1 MDRLSLETL
10 VLVSL
15 VLFNRVSATGEN
27 QARNTVIQLSGNDDL
42 DQWSTFLS
50 NGLSL
55 LSSGLIAA
63 VLVTGALYLVGA
75 GQLLSRRRT
84 DRRVGS
90 HHQLHHYGDRRQEG
104 ALQQIERIISY
115 LSVDSLQG
123 LVSNIKHEILGSL
136 SSVRDDGLQR
146 VDQATDVLNNEIT
159 DTLDRV
165 GGGGKVEDCLLQAIC
180 YLTPGEEETEAGE
193 SRKNKEKQKRK
204 EEKRKEKKKKKA
216 KKNKNKNKEKENDY
230 FDDYEEDYEDE
241 DDYEDEADNEEEES
255 DEKIEEEDCD
265 VFQCDMVRYGYQAV
279 QLYGKV
285 QTLRQQFDSL
295 SEK

>member
-1 MDRLSLETL
+1 M
-10 VLVSL
+10 
-15 VLFNRVSATGEN
+15 
-27 QARNTVIQLSGNDDL
+27 
-42 DQWSTFLS
+42 
-50 NGLSL
+50 SL

-75 GQLLSRRRT
+75 GQLVSRRRT

-146 VDQATDVLNNEIT
+146 VDQATNVINNEIS

-165 GGGGKVEDCLLQAIC
+165 GGGGKVEDCLLQVGTEGGKIS
-180 YLTPGEEETEAGE
+180 GEY
-193 SRKNKEKQKRK
+193 
-204 EEKRKEKKKKKA
+204 
-216 KKNKNKNKEKENDY
+216 ND
-230 FDDYEEDYEDE
+230 
-241 DDYEDEADNEEEES
+241 
-255 DEKIEEEDCD
+255 
-265 VFQCDMVRYGYQAV
+265 
-279 QLYGKV
+279 
-285 QTLRQQFDSL
+285 
-295 SEK
+295 